1 MPARED
7 ARVLSNE
14 NGADPPD
21 GDGSRREPERR
32 DRAGLAS
39 VRSALCAP
47 EDGAPPIPNIPGVT
61 RTLSTSEVAIGC
73 DRLGKVV
80 TAEKCPCLG
89 VPNATHA
96 FVERKRKRLF
106 DF

>member
-1 MPARED
+1 MYGADFPALARAHDATLDATADMDGAPNKGLPDRLSRAKRADVPARED

-39 VRSALCAP
+39 VPSVVRAVRT
-47 EDGAPPIPNIPGVT
+47 VT
-61 RTLSTSEVAIGC
+61 RRSRTSPA
-73 DRLGKVV
+73 
-80 TAEKCPCLG
+80 
-89 VPNATHA
+89 
-96 FVERKRKRLF
+96 
-106 DF
+106 